1 MESNNGGMIPP
12 ATQPT
17 TMQVHIPRLAREH
30 YETREYVI
38 GLQKQLLNLVG
49 VVNELIQSMSDT
61 EPEKVSTKK
70 AK

>member
-1 MESNNGGMIPP
+1 MESNTGGMIPS
-12 ATQPT
+12 ASQPT

-49 VVNELIQSMSDT
+49 LVNELIQSVSDK
-61 EPEKVSTKK
+61 ELEKVSAKK
-70 AK
+70 K